1 MLLYILHLIKRMG
14 HWPIYSNYLWRLMLT
29 ACLAQVTFLVR
40 RCKAG
45 RAGGWIWM
53 LHTVTVA
60 SKTQKF
66 FLNAGWRVMPE
77 DEKIKLVQESEAI
90 GQVLEKIRWQSGNWG
105 GKMFA
110 CQVFYILGNWSWLK
124 NRYLDNCQS
133 LSNKDCQV
141 WSNWYFQTWRN
152 ELFH

>member
-1 MLLYILHLIKRMG
+1 
-14 HWPIYSNYLWRLMLT
+14 MLT

-45 RAGGWIWM
+45 RAGGWI
-53 LHTVTVA
+53 LRGFDLNVTVTVA

-90 GQVLEKIRWQSGNWG
+90 GQVLQKIR
-105 GKMFA
+105 
-110 CQVFYILGNWSWLK
+110 
-124 NRYLDNCQS
+124 
-133 LSNKDCQV
+133 
-141 WSNWYFQTWRN
+141 
-152 ELFH
+152 